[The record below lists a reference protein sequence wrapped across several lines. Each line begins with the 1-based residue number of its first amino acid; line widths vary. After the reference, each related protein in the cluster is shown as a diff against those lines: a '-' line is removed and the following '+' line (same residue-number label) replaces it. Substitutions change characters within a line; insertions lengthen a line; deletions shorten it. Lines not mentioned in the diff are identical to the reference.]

1 MVEDLDKANAPDP
14 NIAAEQVVRQ
24 RRGSFRD
31 GMWGAPIGEGAGKK
45 KKVLADDLR
54 GLLDGWKA

>member
-1 MVEDLDKANAPDP
+1 MVEDLDKANAAD
-14 NIAAEQVVRQ
+14 AQGSQEQVVRQ

-31 GMWGAPIGEGAGKK
+31 GMWGAPIGEGPKK